1 MNRLKKIFET
11 PFAGVICF
19 LFAITNRIIFTSLY
33 SLIGT
38 DTKMQLTY
46 AQNLLA
52 GEGMGV
58 TKYFT
63 HDLNTPIFDTHQW
76 FPPGFSLSIIPF
88 LKLSGGDE
96 FKAVF
101 IFDILTAI
109 LFVIVV
115 RWLGKKA
122 GLPARLNNIVTLIA
136 GCSQYIFFMDWASTD
151 VISLCFLLFAFG
163 ETIGIIS
170 KKENIKLLRTI
181 SCGFLFCL
189 PFFFRYM
196 YLPIAVLLPLLI
208 LLYGIFSKNKDLRA
222 AGSKLLV
229 SAISFLALL
238 FLFNLMTAGNALYI
252 HNVGRGFYMNQLV
265 DFYPFLP
272 ASFSN
277 LDFAAQLIERFSGIE
292 YSRGMFWFKI
302 INVLLFTFLLI
313 SLLRYVGLHKKN
325 LPFTSHFVFI
335 VTGSAISITIILLLA
350 YLSLTY
356 KELTW
361 GLTTWTH
368 VQDARYFSFIY
379 IFILLLFFISL
390 HHCTSFFKRSFMRIF
405 VFIALSILVTESL
418 HGVYYNTK
426 IISKHKD
433 LSIIR
438 QADKGYRDFSAIIA
452 KIKQENPDQQLIVCS
467 PDQYY
472 LHAASQMG
480 CKAIFDYENLWRA
493 ELKVTSKSLLII
505 PVHTEEAAIMKAY
518 IEKKKPQLFLTV
530 AGTNFY
536 TEEINPQ

>member
-1 MNRLKKIFET
+1 MKRLKKIFET
-11 PFAGVICF
+11 PFAGVICL
-19 LFAITNRIIFTSLY
+19 LFAIANRIIFTSLY

-76 FPPGFSLSIIPF
+76 FPPGFSISIIPF

-101 IFDILTAI
+101 AFDILTVV
-109 LFVIVV
+109 LFVIAV
-115 RWLGKKA
+115 RWVGKKA
-122 GLPARLNNIVTLIA
+122 GLPAHLNNIVTLIA

-151 VISLCFLLFAFG
+151 VISVCFLLFAFA

-170 KKENIKLLRTI
+170 KKENISLLRTI
-181 SCGFLFCL
+181 SYGLLFCL

-196 YLPIAVLLPLLI
+196 YLSIAVLLPLLV
-208 LLYGIFSKNKDLRA
+208 LLFGIFSKNKDLRA

-229 SAISFLALL
+229 SSISFLALL
-238 FLFNLMTAGNALYI
+238 VVFNLMTAGNALYI
-252 HNVGRGFYMNQLV
+252 HNVGRGFYINQLF

-272 ASFSN
+272 ASFIN
-277 LDFAAQLIERFSGIE
+277 LDFAAQLIGRFSGLE
-292 YSRGMFWFKI
+292 YSRVMYCFKI
-302 INVLLFTFLLI
+302 INVILFTFLLI
-313 SLLRYVGLHKKN
+313 SVLRYVGLHKKN
-325 LPFTSHFVFI
+325 LTFTRHFIFI
-335 VTGSAISITIILLLA
+335 VTGSSISITIILLLA

-356 KELTW
+356 KHLTW
-361 GLTTWTH
+361 GLTSWTH

-379 IFILLLFFISL
+379 IFILLLFFVSL
-390 HHCTSFFKRSFMRIF
+390 HQYASFFKQSFIRIL
-405 VFIALSILVTESL
+405 VFIALCVLGTESL

-426 IISKHKD
+426 IVSQHKD
-433 LSIIR
+433 LAIIR
-438 QADKGYRDFSAIIA
+438 EADKGYRNFSTIIA
-452 KIKQENPDQQLIVCS
+452 KIKKENPDQQLMVCS

-480 CKAIFDYENLWRA
+480 YKAIFDYENLWRT
-493 ELKVTSKSLLII
+493 ELRVTSKSLLIM

-518 IEKKKPQLFLTV
+518 IEKKNPRLLLTV
-530 AGTNFY
+530 SGTNFY